1 MVLAAPRSEANE
13 VDLALLIADLSGY
26 TALTEAHGAFRA
38 AEIIDRFERIAEG
51 CREPGVAIVERVG
64 DEILFS
70 GLNTLAILRTAM
82 RLREEVARA
91 PEFPG
96 VRAAIHRGPLVERD
110 GKLFGAP
117 LNLTA
122 RIAANARGGQIL
134 CTEPVARW
142 ARTLAGVEA
151 RALGEKR
158 FKNVSFPVILF
169 DLVQSAAG
177 TPAAIDPVCRMQVHL
192 RSDHLKVEHAG
203 TTYVFCS
210 HECAQAFNEA
220 PGRFVG
226 IDEDKAW

>member
-1 MVLAAPRSEANE
+1 MALPAPRSEANE
-13 VDLALLIADLSGY
+13 ADLALLIADLSRY

-51 CREPGVAIVERVG
+51 CREPGVDA
-64 DEILFS
+64 L
-70 GLNTLAILRTAM
+70 
-82 RLREEVARA
+82 
-91 PEFPG
+91 
-96 VRAAIHRGPLVERD
+96 
-110 GKLFGAP
+110 
-117 LNLTA
+117 
-122 RIAANARGGQIL
+122 
-134 CTEPVARW
+134 
-142 ARTLAGVEA
+142 
-151 RALGEKR
+151 ALGERR
-158 FKNVSFPVILF
+158 FKNVSFPVALF

-226 IDEDKAW
+226 TDGDKAL